1 MNEELAKFI
10 DQLREAGNQ
19 YGAVS
24 DLLDII
30 ESSILI
36 DGLGNKSIV
45 GDADDIEYLKAA
57 SIAAAFVRLD
67 RGEIK

>member
-45 GDADDIEYLKAA
+45 GDADEIEYLKAA
-57 SIAAAFVRLD
+57 SIAAVFVRLD